1 MTAAKTLRWWRSL
14 LSLYQVS
21 TCGVVGQRPG
31 ARPQRARA
39 GPRWG
44 RRRTELHGQPRSVP
58 VPPSCRISPYRAV
71 RGSFPS
77 SRCSCCRAA
86 LGPRTIHDQRSAAD
100 SHGQHHRRSTCLLAG
115 SVTAWTSLT
124 TTRSQVRAL
133 SRPPANPAGHSLC
146 DDPGHVLR
154 SRQPRVTLLCLLGR
168 CSGRFLRWNR
178 DCGGGRRGLRP
189 PPSVPPA
196 AAGNDQKVLVDPGHL
211 GASQAAQEGGDGL
224 AQLVW

>member
-1 MTAAKTLRWWRSL
+1 MWRDRCRPHQGPARSL
-14 LSLYQVS
+14 ASAS
-21 TCGVVGQRPG
+21 RPLDTLPRRLWRLANE
-31 ARPQRARA
+31 ARGHRVLASPIARA
-39 GPRWG
+39 GAIASRLRATSFSPAM
-44 RRRTELHGQPRSVP
+44 PC
-58 VPPSCRISPYRAV
+58 PPW
-71 RGSFPS
+71 
-77 SRCSCCRAA
+77 AA
-86 LGPRTIHDQRSAAD
+86 LGPRTIRDQRSAAD
-100 SHGQHHRRSTCLLAG
+100 IYGQRHRRSTRLSAG